1 MSPAAAPMM
10 SSSRKWAIAATAALG
25 ALMEIVDTSI
35 VNVALSDM
43 QSTLGATLSEVGWV
57 ITSYAIANVVV
68 LPLTSWLGAIFGKK
82 RYYMFSLVGFTVA
95 SFLCGISTSLWTLVL
110 ARTLQGLTGGGLL
123 SKAQSILFETF
134 PPEEQPMAQ
143 ALFGV
148 VAIAGP
154 VIGPTLGGYIV
165 TNLDWRWIFFINIPI
180 GIASISLAGNFLPA
194 DTEAPVKVKS
204 DIPGL
209 LLLFIGLG
217 SLQWV
222 LEEGQS
228 EDWFESK
235 LVLSATV
242 AAVAGLVLFVWRELS
257 IEHPCVD
264 LRVLRH
270 RALAA
275 GSVFSL
281 VLGAT
286 LYGAL
291 FAIPVFSQVIMH
303 LTAQQT
309 GLLLAPGALL
319 AAFAMP
325 VVGKLLRSVD
335 PRILIGGG
343 ACTLLIAVL
352 KLGHLSVETGED
364 DLFWPM
370 IIRSIGTV
378 FMFLPLSIA
387 AIGGVPKQE
396 MGKATAFYNL
406 TRQLG
411 GSMGVAFL
419 TTYLSG
425 RIVVNKAAISAHLLA
440 TDPRVH
446 ERLAR
451 TTGAL
456 MSRGIE
462 EGHAHEMA
470 IRSLA
475 GTVARE
481 GMIRSFNDAFYATAI
496 LIVVTLP
503 VVFFLRRPKTAVVVD
518 AH

>member
-1 MSPAAAPMM
+1 MSAVAAAPIPAA
-10 SSSRKWAIAATAALG
+10 RKWAIAATAALG

-68 LPLTSWLGAIFGKK
+68 LPLTAWLGAMIGKK
-82 RYYMFSLVGFTVA
+82 RYYMFSLIGFTAA
-95 SFLCGISTSLWTLVL
+95 SFLCGVSTSLWTLVL

-180 GIASISLAGNFLPA
+180 GIASISLAGKFLPA
-194 DTEAPVKVKS
+194 DTDAPAKVKS
-204 DIPGL
+204 DLPGL
-209 LLLFIGLG
+209 LLLFVGLG

-235 LVLSATV
+235 LVLAATV
-242 AAVAGLVLFVWRELS
+242 AAVTGLVLFVWRELS
-257 IEHPCVD
+257 IDHPCVD

-270 RALAA
+270 RSLAA
-275 GSVFSL
+275 GSTFSL

-291 FAIPVFSQVIMH
+291 FAIPVFAQTIMH

-319 AAFAMP
+319 AAFMMP
-325 VVGKLLRSVD
+325 IAGKLLRTVD
-335 PRILIGGG
+335 PRMLIIGG
-343 ACTLLIAVL
+343 ACTLLVAVL
-352 KLGHLSVETGED
+352 KLAHLSVVSGED
-364 DLFWPM
+364 QLYWPL
-370 IIRSIGTV
+370 IIRSAGTV

-387 AIGGVPKQE
+387 SMGGIPKQDL
-396 MGKATAFYNL
+396 GKATAFYNL

-411 GSMGVAFL
+411 GSMGIAFL
-419 TTYLSG
+419 TTYLSR
-425 RIVVNKAAISAHLLA
+425 RIAANKVALSSHLIA
-440 TDPRVH
+440 TDPRVQ

-451 TTGAL
+451 TVGAL
-456 MSRGIE
+456 MARGLDE
-462 EGHAHEMA
+462 VHAREMA
-470 IRSLA
+470 LRQIA

-481 GMIRSFNDAFYATAI
+481 SMVRSFNDTFYATAI

-503 VVFFLRRPKTAVVVD
+503 VVMLLRRPKTVVAVD

>member
-1 MSPAAAPMM
+1 MSAGPPYSA
-10 SSSRKWAIAATAALG
+10 SRKWAIAATAALG

-43 QSTLGATLSEVGWV
+43 QSSLGATLSEVGWV
-57 ITSYAIANVVV
+57 VTSYAIANVVV
-68 LPLTSWLGAIFGKK
+68 LPLTAWLGAIFGKK
-82 RYYMFSLVGFTVA
+82 RYYVFSLVGFTVA

-165 TNLDWRWIFFINIPI
+165 TNLDWRWIFFINLPI
-180 GIASISLAGNFLPA
+180 GIASISLAGAYLPSDSEA
-194 DTEAPVKVKS
+194 KTEVKS

-209 LLLFIGLG
+209 VLLFVGLG
-217 SLQWV
+217 ALQWV

-235 LVLSATV
+235 AVLLATV
-242 AAVAGLVLFVWRELS
+242 AAVVGLALFVWRELS
-257 IEHPCVD
+257 IDHPVVD

-270 RALAA
+270 RSLAA
-275 GSVFSL
+275 GSAFSL

-291 FAIPVFSQVIMH
+291 FAIPVFAQTIMH

-309 GLLLAPGALL
+309 GMVMAPGALF
-319 AAFAMP
+319 AAFTMP
-325 VVGKLLRSVD
+325 LAGKLVRTVD
-335 PRILIGGG
+335 PRFLICGG
-343 ACTLLIAVL
+343 ALTLLTAVL
-352 KLGHLSVETGED
+352 QLAHLSVNSGED
-364 DLFWPM
+364 SIYWPM
-370 IIRSIGTV
+370 IVRSIGTV

-387 AIGGVPKQE
+387 SLGGLPKE
-396 MGKATAFYNL
+396 DIGKATAFYNL

-411 GSMGVAFL
+411 GSIGVAFL
-419 TTYLSG
+419 TTFLSR
-425 RIVVNKAAISAHLLA
+425 RIVQNKAAIAAHLTA
-440 TDPRVH
+440 TDPGTQERV
-446 ERLAR
+446 AR
-451 TTGAL
+451 TVSALGA
-456 MSRGIE
+456 RGMDAL
-462 EGHAHEMA
+462 HAKQ
-470 IRSLA
+470 LA
-475 GTVARE
+475 VGQLTQIAARE
-481 GMIRSFNDAFYATAI
+481 AMIRAFNDTFHATAI

-503 VVFFLRRPKTAVVVD
+503 VVFLLRRPKAAVAVD